1 MINELYQDSNV
12 VGKYVRVTGHASQIN
27 VDSCTIKL
35 EHDDYLLYVDT
46 SEVPAS
52 SIQLQSLV
60 QFIGEIRS
68 AKEHNHLRDYVGPD
82 DFYMKA
88 RVVRIVDGLDLELY
102 RQTIDARRE
111 YLKRAQLSK

>member
-35 EHDDYLLYVDT
+35 EHDDYLLY
-46 SEVPAS
+46 
-52 SIQLQSLV
+52 
-60 QFIGEIRS
+60 
-68 AKEHNHLRDYVGPD
+68 EHNHLRDYVGPD